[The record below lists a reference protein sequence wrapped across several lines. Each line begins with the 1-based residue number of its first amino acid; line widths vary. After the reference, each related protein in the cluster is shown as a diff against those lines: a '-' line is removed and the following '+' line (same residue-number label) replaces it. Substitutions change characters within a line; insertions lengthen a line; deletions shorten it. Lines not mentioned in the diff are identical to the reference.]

1 MIRTNYPET
10 LSSWR
15 QVWPFGAHPFSS
27 PTKPAVEPTQD
38 ATVYDPLRPFPPSEP
53 RRGPVLVFCDFPS
66 RLAPALVRFDLPL
79 LAQESAGTL
88 LLRTASSFRAIGLGG
103 AWKVG
108 TTTRVVV
115 TLKSDRPV
123 SGLVQADTIDG
134 DGVPVQYRSDL
145 WRLELDQAGQAQLE
159 IYLQSGRA
167 KAPITLRWIA
177 QDGTQAEAQLSFSAE
192 GTQALPAY
200 TTVGGFDRR

>member
-66 RLAPALVRFDLPL
+66 RLAPALVRFDLPTMG
-79 LAQESAGTL
+79 AGFNGRHIRFERHRAFGHSRL
-88 LLRTASSFRAIGLGG
+88 GWRLEGRDDHSSR
-103 AWKVG
+103 
-108 TTTRVVV
+108 RD
-115 TLKSDRPV
+115 LKSDRPV
-123 SGLVQADTIDG
+123 SGIVKPTRSTGMAYPFNIDQTFG
-134 DGVPVQYRSDL
+134 DWNSIK
-145 WRLELDQAGQAQLE
+145 LDKRNWK
-159 IYLQSGRA
+159 STFRA
-167 KAPITLRWIA
+167 VAAKHR
-177 QDGTQAEAQLSFSAE
+177 
-192 GTQALPAY
+192 
-200 TTVGGFDRR
+200 

>member
-66 RLAPALVRFDLPL
+66 RLAPALVRFDLL
-79 LAQESAGTL
+79 TMGAGFNGRHVCFEWHRAFGHDRFGWCLES
-88 LLRTASSFRAIGLGG
+88 RDDHSSRRDSE
-103 AWKVG
+103 V
-108 TTTRVVV
+108 
-115 TLKSDRPV
+115 RPAV

-167 KAPITLRWIA
+167 KITDYVAMDCSRWHT
-177 QDGTQAEAQLSFSAE
+177 G
-192 GTQALPAY
+192 
-200 TTVGGFDRR
+200 